1 MLGIIILIVVFV
13 GGVSG
18 HSYGADLQACDTL
31 KPGHGGVLR
40 QKTRS
45 PYVIQTNN
53 QYYVPCQTQPIVG
66 RMMNCGVI
74 GKSFLFIYFLF
85 VVRSFRF
92 AKLKTTWY
100 RSC

>member
-1 MLGIIILIVVFV
+1 MLGQIILIVVFI
-13 GGVSG
+13 GGVSC

-40 QKTRS
+40 QRTPT

-53 QYYVPCQTQPIVG
+53 QYYVPCQTQPMVG

-74 GKSFLFIYFLF
+74 GKFDLFSCFLTHI
-85 VVRSFRF
+85 
-92 AKLKTTWY
+92 
-100 RSC
+100 